1 MKKTYINPNTKI
13 VKIQTARMMA
23 GSELGKYSSDGNG
36 NTISSNDAVL
46 SRRRNSVWDEDEEE
60 Y

>member
-23 GSELGKYSSDGNG
+23 GSELGKYSGNG
-36 NTISSNDAVL
+36 NTISDNDAVL

>member
-23 GSELGKYSSDGNG
+23 GSELGKYSGEG

>member
-13 VKIQTARMMA
+13 VKIQTVHMIADSR
-23 GSELGKYSSDGNG
+23 SLNKYSGEG